1 MQLAIRI
8 SRNHSFQTYCFKNYI
23 KLHEFANCNSAKP
36 VTVKIK
42 EIGGVGTRVR
52 HPTPPPTPHAPAVL
66 VTSIACDHCF
76 L

>member
-1 MQLAIRI
+1 MNI
-8 SRNHSFQTYCFKNYI
+8 FKYCFKNYI

-52 HPTPPPTPHAPAVL
+52 HPTPHAPAVL